1 MLDLSKLKALEL
13 PKKEITVEILGEEQK
28 LEIQAFADD
37 TLLKLSDLKESHAE
51 DFEIKSRNLILKTCT
66 DMNQDDISCLIRMD
80 GNAASEI
87 IKGIFALNDEFN
99 EERHK
104 IRDQAKKNCVVK
116 AEAENTSG

>member
-13 PKKEITVEILGEEQK
+13 PKKEITVEILGEEQT
-28 LEIQAFADD
+28 LEIRAFADD

-51 DFEIKSRNLILKTCT
+51 NFEIESRNLILKTCT
-66 DMNQDDISCLIRMD
+66 DMSQDDISCLIRMD

-99 EERHK
+99 EERRK
-104 IRDQAKKNCVVK
+104 IRDQAKKNCVVN
-116 AEAENTSG
+116 AEAENTSD